1 MLNRHREKSFL
12 FYLLCVLVLLSC
24 QTKENS
30 GITEKR
36 DEMGIHKI
44 YERGPLTV
52 IFDIDR
58 KEISTADRLNLH
70 IQVIWDEGYEV
81 KLPGF
86 GEKLEQFGI
95 VDYHTT
101 RPELTG
107 NNKTKIT
114 RSYVLEPFLSGDYSI
129 PPMKIK
135 CWKKEEKGSDK
146 HEIETAKI
154 VIKVTSLFP
163 DKMEGMR
170 LHDIKSPV
178 ALPRSYALW
187 IGSGIIGAVLAIFGL
202 ITFGILRKRRQA
214 EMAYAKQMIPP
225 HELAFKELEQLL
237 SERLIEK
244 GKIKLYYQ
252 RISDILRRYIES
264 RFGINA
270 PEQTTEEFLEG
281 LDTQHNFP
289 DKYNVLLKN
298 FLIYC
303 DLVKFA
309 EHQPANED
317 IANTLESCKEFISET
332 EPKN

>member
-1 MLNRHREKSFL
+1 MLNRHRKKSFL

-24 QTKENS
+24 QTKEHS
-30 GITEKR
+30 GMTEKN

-58 KEISTADRLNLH
+58 KEISIADRLNLH
-70 IQVIWDEGYEV
+70 IQAISDEGYEV
-81 KLPGF
+81 ELPGF

-101 RPELTG
+101 RPELTE

-114 RSYVLEPFLSGDYSI
+114 CSYILEPFLSGDYTI
-129 PPMKIK
+129 PPMKIR

-146 HEIETAKI
+146 HEIETTQI
-154 VIKVTSLFP
+154 VIKVASLLP
-163 DKMEGMR
+163 DKMEEMK

-178 ALPRSYALW
+178 DLPRSYTLW
-187 IGSGIIGAVLAIFGL
+187 IWSGIIGSAIAVFGL
-202 ITFGILRKRRQA
+202 ITFGILRKRRHVQ
-214 EMAYAKQMIPP
+214 MAYAEQMIPP
-225 HELAFKELEQLL
+225 HELAFKELEQLS
-237 SERLIEK
+237 SEHLIEK

-298 FLIYC
+298 FLTYC

-332 EPKN
+332 EPKD

>member
-70 IQVIWDEGYEV
+70 IQVLWDEGYEV

-95 VDYHTT
+95 VDDNTT
-101 RPELTG
+101 LPELTG

-129 PPMKIK
+129 PPMKIR
-135 CWKKEEKGSDK
+135 CWEKEEKGSDK

-178 ALPRSYALW
+178 ELPRSYTLW

-214 EMAYAKQMIPP
+214 EMAYAEQMIPP

-289 DKYNVLLKN
+289 DNYNELLKN
-298 FLIYC
+298 FLTYC

-309 EHQPANED
+309 EHQPANKD

-332 EPKN
+332 KIKN